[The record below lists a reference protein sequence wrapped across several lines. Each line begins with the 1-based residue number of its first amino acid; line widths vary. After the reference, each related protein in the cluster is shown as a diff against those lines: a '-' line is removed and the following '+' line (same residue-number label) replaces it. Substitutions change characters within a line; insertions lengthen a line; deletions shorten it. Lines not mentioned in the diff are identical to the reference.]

1 MKVQKTKQTINSIIY
16 KNVHITSAR
25 LLFSFPILLHTQ
37 LSFQKEHICKCQ
49 ILKVAYRLDN
59 VQPNISRISLS
70 KKLKPVIYRLM
81 NKDTLVN
88 KQVAVI

>member
-1 MKVQKTKQTINSIIY
+1 MKVQKNKQTINSIIY

-49 ILKVAYRLDN
+49 ILKAAYRLDN

-70 KKLKPVIYRLM
+70 KKIKTGDL
-81 NKDTLVN
+81 
-88 KQVAVI
+88 